1 MNKIMSPSNENFKYW
16 KTLTTSKGLKA
27 SQDFLLS
34 GEDLV
39 REFLKNPR
47 GLKVL
52 GELVPEGRSPIS
64 SSKYVAELP
73 QKLFEDL
80 DVIGTKF
87 NLLVVPQPLVKKA
100 TSATPQTKPSGLEV
114 ILPLG
119 DPGNLGAALRSCEA
133 FGVQRV
139 YLTEESA
146 HPFLPK
152 TVKASAGSCYRLELV
167 RGLKLSDYVPHSW
180 GLAHPGENLM
190 NLEWPKDIRLVVGEE
205 GSGLGNLEPLKRI
218 SIPISESVES
228 LNATVALSLALYDY
242 RTKQK

>member
-1 MNKIMSPSNENFKYW
+1 MSPSNENFKYW
-16 KTLTTSKGLKA
+16 KSLTTSKGLK
-27 SQDFLLS
+27 SSEHFLLS

-47 GLKVL
+47 GLKL
-52 GELVPEGRSPIS
+52 MGELMPEGRAQIS
-64 SSKYVAELP
+64 SSKYVSELP

-87 NLLVVPQPLVKKA
+87 NILVVSQPVLKR
-100 TSATPQTKPSGLEV
+100 ATPETPTSKPQGLEV
-114 ILPLG
+114 ILPVG

-139 YLTEESA
+139 FLTEESA

-152 TVKASAGSCYRLELV
+152 TVKASAGSCYRLELI
-167 RGLKLSDYVPHSW
+167 RGLKLSDYVTHAW
-180 GLAHPGENLM
+180 GLAHPGENLIT
-190 NLEWPKDIRLVVGEE
+190 LKWPADIRLVVGEE
-205 GSGLGNLEPLKRI
+205 GSGLGDLEPLKRI
-218 SIPISESVES
+218 SIPISASVES

-242 RTKQK
+242 RLKID

>member
-16 KTLTTSKGLKA
+16 KSLTTSKGLKA
-27 SQDFLLS
+27 AEHFLLS

-47 GLKVL
+47 GLKL
-52 GELVPEGRSPIS
+52 QGELVREGGSPIS

-80 DVIGTKF
+80 DIIGTKF
-87 NLLVVPQPLVKKA
+87 NMLVVSQPVMKKA
-100 TSATPQTKPSGLEV
+100 LAETPSSKPQGLEV
-114 ILPLG
+114 ILPVG

-133 FGVQRV
+133 FGVSRV
-139 YLTEESA
+139 FLTEESA

-152 TVKASAGSCYRLELV
+152 TVKASAGSCYRLELI
-167 RGLKLSDYVPHSW
+167 RGLKLSDYVTHSW

-190 NLEWPKDIRLVVGEE
+190 TLKWPKDVRLVLGEE
-205 GSGLGNLEPLKRI
+205 GSGLRDLQPLKRI
-218 SIPISESVES
+218 SIPISDSVES

-242 RTKQK
+242 RSKS